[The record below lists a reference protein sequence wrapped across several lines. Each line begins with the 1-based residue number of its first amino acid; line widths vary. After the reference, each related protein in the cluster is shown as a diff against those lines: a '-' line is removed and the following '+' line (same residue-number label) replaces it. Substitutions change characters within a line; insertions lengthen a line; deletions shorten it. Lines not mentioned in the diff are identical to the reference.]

1 MEEFESV
8 CFTRE
13 AALEMAVEM
22 EDANFERFKKA
33 FREVRNPRVKTLA
46 KDAALA
52 ALSHKHTLE
61 KAVFDEEVSLH
72 ESDSNHG
79 PELELTV
86 MLQDRPLTEDAT
98 EQDIMISAVSAKKR
112 IVDFYRKMAGQCAGA
127 PMEAMFATLAE
138 EESDHLA
145 QLETLYE
152 ELYLPDM

>member
-13 AALEMAVEM
+13 AGLEKAIEM
-22 EDANFERFKKA
+22 EDGNFERLKQA
-33 FREVRNPRVKTLA
+33 FRIAKNPRVKTLA
-46 KDAALA
+46 KEAALA
-52 ALSHKHTLE
+52 ALSHKYTLE
-61 KAVFDEEVSLH
+61 KAVFEEEVTLH
-72 ESDSNHG
+72 ENDLNHG

-86 MLQDRPLTEDAT
+86 MLEDRPLTEDAT

-112 IVDFYRKMAGQCAGA
+112 IVDFYRKMASQCAGA
-127 PMEAMFATLAE
+127 PMEEMFTTLAE

-152 ELYLPDM
+152 ELYMPDM